1 MEVNVMLE
9 LYGMLAKNPDSFHEV
24 LKNLYSREIA
34 ALKNVIDSQIENIDV
49 ETGSPESRDHYMKEK
64 VDELAE
70 SFIALIDIAMYFRK
84 VDMHGS
90 IGADDLIFAL
100 QEIQD
105 EIHELADNTGK
116 DVEAFRKMVNDDIE
130 AYRPKAKSKDAKD
143 IKDAKESSLSE
154 DDIQN
159 KFKEIKERV
168 FSALRSI
175 QDELDDLNNR
185 V

>member
-34 ALKNVIDSQIENIDV
+34 ALKNAIDSQIENIDV
-49 ETGSPESRDHYMKEK
+49 ETGSSESRDHYMKEK
-64 VDELAE
+64 VDEMAE
-70 SFIALIDIAMYFRK
+70 SFFALIDIAMYFRK

-130 AYRPKAKSKDAKD
+130 TYKSKTKSKDAKGSAEED
-143 IKDAKESSLSE
+143 SLSE
-154 DDIQN
+154 EDILN
-159 KFKEIKERV
+159 KFKEIKVKV